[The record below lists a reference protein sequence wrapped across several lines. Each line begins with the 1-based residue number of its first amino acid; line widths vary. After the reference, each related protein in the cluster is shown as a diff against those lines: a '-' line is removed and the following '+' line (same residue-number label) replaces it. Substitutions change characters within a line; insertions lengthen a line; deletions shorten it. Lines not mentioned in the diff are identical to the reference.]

1 MNYNYLE
8 KKIIYYSIAYRT
20 TPISMIANMVAF
32 LEIKEPRMS
41 ITFKPK
47 KMMMQMMQIVIK
59 VVIVVK
65 FNMLL

>member
-8 KKIIYYSIAYRT
+8 KKLIYYSIAYRT

>member
-32 LEIKEPRMS
+32 LAIKEPRKS

-47 KMMMQMMQIVIK
+47 KMSMQIMQIVIK

>member
-1 MNYNYLE
+1 
-8 KKIIYYSIAYRT
+8 
-20 TPISMIANMVAF
+20 MIVNMVAF